1 MQFAGVEK
9 RCGPREFLTFDRVEM
24 LCATRSCFVNGRP
37 SGLAQLILESLLKI
51 IAKVIARRRGD
62 LELFIFFFYSRIV
75 VCSACIFPPPF
86 QWISKLTVSIM
97 HDSRSFARSDTMK
110 TRAERKENV
119 SSAVSVF

>member
-62 LELFIFFFYSRIV
+62 LELFIFFSIPASSSVLRVYSRLP
-75 VCSACIFPPPF
+75 SNGYP
-86 QWISKLTVSIM
+86 
-97 HDSRSFARSDTMK
+97 
-110 TRAERKENV
+110 N
-119 SSAVSVF
+119 